1 MGQRVDVDS
10 VGSLLSLI
18 SHVHALLASDQ
29 VDQLV
34 AVLAD
39 NHRSKQD
46 TFTFHLVAAI
56 LLPVVAGDVVPADAV
71 VVFVVEH
78 GEARLVMEL
87 LQPLDGDPDVVLG
100 VDGPVLDSLEVVR
113 LPLPLPTKHCH
124 WIQVGTFLLASVTYS
139 PVVLQKASPGAGLLV
154 GGMRALLAPAQN
166 HPLMMM
172 GARWGASQPLFWK
185 LHFLPL
191 VYTEVTLS
199 KQELISEIISAV
211 GRDIIAGDA
220 SVHDADN
227 DRGRVTSRSRW

>member
-113 LPLPLPTKHCH
+113 LPLSLPTKH